1 MSFFKLRQAAFAALL
16 LAAAPA
22 WAANDALTVGQKQ
35 EVREVV
41 RQYLRENPE
50 VLVEAIQTLQTR
62 QEAKERERAED
73 NLSSLRSELE
83 NDPSSPVGGNPN
95 GDVTVVEFFDYR
107 CGFCKSAL
115 PSIIELL
122 ESDDKIRYVF
132 REYPALGVESV
143 VAARA
148 ALAAWNIDR
157 EKYMSFHI
165 SLMESKG
172 ELSESKILGLAAKVG
187 LNAKKLRAAMDAPG
201 VEKAIKR
208 NYELGNELG
217 ISGTPVFIIG
227 DKLTRGLMSLEDMK
241 KAVAKARKG

>member
-1 MSFFKLRQAAFAALL
+1 MSFLKLRQAAFAALL

-22 WAANDALTVGQKQ
+22 WAANDVLTLGQKQ

-50 VLVEAIQTLQTR
+50 VLMEAIQTLQTR

-132 REYPALGVESV
+132 REYPVLGVESV